1 MHVTALS
8 AMLADGMKL
17 PPYVILKRKTMP
29 KEQLPT
35 GVIAG
40 CQNKDGCL
48 KT

>member
-1 MHVTALS
+1 MLAV
-8 AMLADGMKL
+8 LADGMKL

-35 GVIAG
+35 GIIVR
-40 CQNKDGCL
+40 CQTQDGCL